1 MTLFE
6 HRLAVLKDL
15 SRLRWQRFLDAAEDL
30 VASFKQSDSFSS
42 PLRFA
47 LSSDGLSLSV
57 FRTGRTSIMKLA
69 ANRRDYRLKEGRALF
84 ESMSFEE
91 DFMIRCL
98 LLAWMGAFS
107 ESEGFIE
114 VDGSQAGWGLVSDY
128 VHRMIGL
135 EVDLASD
142 ERFTFNNRY
151 RSPASSQDKKMFED
165 LLAGNLLVTWKPE
178 HSLSWFF

>member
-1 MTLFE
+1 MILFE

-15 SRLRWQRFLDAAEDL
+15 SPVRWRRLLDAAEDL
-30 VASFKQSDSFSS
+30 TASFRQSDCFSS

-47 LSSDGLSLSV
+47 PSADGLSLSV
-57 FRTGRTSIMKLA
+57 FRVGRTSIMKLA
-69 ANRRDYRLKEGRALF
+69 ANRSEYRLREGRVLV
-84 ESMSFEE
+84 ESLSFEE

-98 LLAWMGAFS
+98 LLAWMGSCS

-114 VDGSQAGWGLVSDY
+114 VDGSQAGWHWVSEY
-128 VHRMIGL
+128 VDRVAGL

-151 RSPASSQDKKMFED
+151 RSPASVQDAKMFED
-165 LLAGNLLVTWKPE
+165 LLSGNFNVKWKVE
-178 HSLSWFF
+178 HSPSWFF